1 MITNYRKLIEDN
13 KAADTFIIINNKT
26 IKLQYDDLIT
36 LNCIKLYFVANSI
49 KDYTVVKHIRYAAA
63 EGEAYES
70 GILEVTNSEKGV
82 LYTFAGMRLFE
93 FNPADYFS
101 EHYLSLGEYESIS
114 LDHEIR
120 QQISLALK
128 NNIIVQKVVDFRS

>member
-70 GILEVTNSEKGV
+70 GILVTDSKTGV
-82 LYTFAGMRLFE
+82 LYTFAGDRLFE

-101 EHYLSLGEYESIS
+101 EHYLCLAEYESAS